1 MMGKYM
7 PEIMDEY
14 FLEVMFCYTGIM
26 IVGSKAAGY
35 RDFRKRNEPLL
46 KKLDKNTEPE
56 PDPEPELETETRTG
70 TRTRTKI
77 ESANKSY

>member
-46 KKLDKNTEPE
+46 KN
-56 PDPEPELETETRTG
+56 
-70 TRTRTKI
+70 
-77 ESANKSY
+77 